1 MKTVYD
7 KSGRKTI
14 IQHEVDVVSALRSG
28 NYFLENPVKTK
39 VEVVHDIP
47 KKAAEAITREAVIKE
62 VEEMKAASKIDQQAS
77 VKRKAE

>member
-47 KKAAEAITREAVIKE
+47 KKSAEVITRETVIKE
-62 VEEMKAASKIDQQAS
+62 VEDIKAALKTDQP
-77 VKRKAE
+77 VLKRKVE